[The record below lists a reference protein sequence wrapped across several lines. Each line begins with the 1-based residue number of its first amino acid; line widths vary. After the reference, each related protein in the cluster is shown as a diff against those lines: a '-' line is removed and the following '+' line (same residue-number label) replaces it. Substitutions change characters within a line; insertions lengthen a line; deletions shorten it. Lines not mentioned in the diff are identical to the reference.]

1 VFRLGFTIL
10 TEATM
15 IRKIVVAASVLALFM
30 TAASAQ
36 DAKPK
41 PEEGKKPS
49 EILAMIE
56 SRPDFLR
63 LIEMSWNDRGYYEI
77 EYRTGDKAKVEINID
92 SKSGQPV
99 SEE

>member
-1 VFRLGFTIL
+1 
-10 TEATM
+10 M
-15 IRKIVVAASVLALFM
+15 IRKIVVAASVLALSM

-63 LIEMSWNDRGYYEI
+63 LIEMS
-77 EYRTGDKAKVEINID
+77 
-92 SKSGQPV
+92 
-99 SEE
+99 